1 MFAVAS
7 GTGTRSARRSG
18 SRSDQAR
25 LRRTATA
32 LALAVVAVSVARR
45 LAPKLHARLLVRC
58 ERMFDQMPDEFPPK
72 RMLRGIEE
80 LRADSA
86 RALELLE
93 KHERGRET
101 TNPSDVTSRSAVANA
116 SRAGGAA

>member
-18 SRSDQAR
+18 SHAGQAR
-25 LRRTATA
+25 LRRAATA
-32 LALAVVAVSVARR
+32 LALVVVVVSVVRR
-45 LAPKLHARLLVRC
+45 LVPKLHARLLAGC
-58 ERMFDQMPDEFPPK
+58 ERMFEQMPDEFPPK
-72 RMLRGIEE
+72 RILRGIEE
-80 LRADSA
+80 IRADSA

-93 KHERGRET
+93 KHERARET
-101 TNPSDVTSRSAVANA
+101 TGPSDVTSRSAVA